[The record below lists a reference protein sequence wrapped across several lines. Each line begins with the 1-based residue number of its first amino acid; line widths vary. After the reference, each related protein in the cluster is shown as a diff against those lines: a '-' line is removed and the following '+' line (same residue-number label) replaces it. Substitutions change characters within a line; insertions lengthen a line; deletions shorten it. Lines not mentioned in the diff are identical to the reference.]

1 MQGVAAPGPASPR
14 PLVAPSVP
22 SLLAPPSSSRV
33 APPEAES
40 GVGGLSG
47 DERDR
52 ILAKAALFPPPGW
65 VLADGRR
72 ELVGLSR
79 EELAAALAEV
89 GEKPF
94 RAKQLWHWIYH
105 QGVTDFARMSTVARP
120 LQERL
125 AERFVIG
132 RPEAAVVQTS
142 EDETRKWLFRFRD
155 GQEAETVYIPDR
167 AADRGAVCLS
177 SQVGCTLSC
186 RFCHTGTQRLT
197 RNLGPAEIV
206 GQFMAAR
213 DSYEEWPSPKGD
225 TPRLL
230 STIVLMGMGEPLY
243 NYANV
248 AQAMRIVMDG
258 EGIGL
263 SRRRITLS
271 TSGVVPMMD
280 RAGEELG
287 VNLAVSLHAVTDAL
301 RDELVP
307 LNRKYP
313 IAELIA
319 ACRRY
324 PAASNARRITFEY
337 VMLRGVNDSEAEAR
351 ELVRLIAGI
360 PAKVNLIPF
369 NPWPNSAY
377 EPSTRAQLDRFSR
390 IVMDAGFASP
400 VRAPRG
406 QDILAACGQLR
417 TESRRA

>member
-1 MQGVAAPGPASPR
+1 MSTALQ
-14 PLVAPSVP
+14 LT
-22 SLLAPPSSSRV
+22 
-33 APPEAES
+33 EAE
-40 GVGGLSG
+40 
-47 DERDR
+47 RAR
-52 ILAKAALFPPPGW
+52 ILAKTARFAPPPAQ
-65 VLADGRR
+65 LADGRR
-72 ELVGLSR
+72 DLVGLSR
-79 EELAAALAEV
+79 AELAAELAAI
-89 GEKPF
+89 GEAPF

-105 QGVTDFARMSTVARP
+105 QGVTEFARMSTVARP
-120 LQERL
+120 LQQKL
-125 AERFVIG
+125 AATFVIG
-132 RPEAAVVQTS
+132 RPEVAAQQTS
-142 EDETRKWLFRFRD
+142 EDETRKFLFRFRD

-167 AADRGAVCLS
+167 QEDRGAVCIS

-186 RFCHTGTQRLT
+186 RFCHTGTQALV
-197 RNLGPAEIV
+197 RNLGAAEIV

-213 DSYEEWPSPKGD
+213 HAYGEWPSPKGD

-243 NYANV
+243 NYENV
-248 AQAMRIVMDG
+248 ARAMTIVMDN

-280 RAGEELG
+280 RAGAELG
-287 VNLAVSLHAVTDAL
+287 VNLAVSLHAVRDEL

-324 PAASNARRITFEY
+324 PGASNARRITFEY
-337 VMLRGVNDSEAEAR
+337 VMLDGINDSPAEAR
-351 ELVRLIAGI
+351 ELVRLIAGM

-369 NPWPNSAY
+369 NPWPGSPYATSKPAAI
-377 EPSTRAQLDRFSR
+377 EQFAR
-390 IVMDAGFASP
+390 IVMDAGYAAP

-406 QDILAACGQLR
+406 RDILAACGQLR
-417 TESRRA
+417 TAGKSSGGKPSGG

>member
-1 MQGVAAPGPASPR
+1 MSDSVLDLTAS
-14 PLVAPSVP
+14 
-22 SLLAPPSSSRV
+22 
-33 APPEAES
+33 
-40 GVGGLSG
+40 
-47 DERDR
+47 ERDR
-52 ILAKAALFPPPGW
+52 ILAKSALFDPPGIA
-65 VLADGRR
+65 LPDGRR
-72 ELVGLSR
+72 DLVGLTR
-79 EELAAALAEV
+79 EELVTELAAI

-105 QGVTDFARMSTVARP
+105 QGVTEFTRMNSIAKP
-120 LQERL
+120 LQAKL
-125 AERFVIG
+125 AERFIIQ
-132 RPEAAVVQTS
+132 RPEIATQQTS
-142 EDETRKWLFRFRD
+142 ADETRKFLFRFRD

-167 AADRGAVCLS
+167 VEDRGAVCIS

-186 RFCHTGTQRLT
+186 KFCHTGTQKLA
-197 RNLGPAEIV
+197 RNLGAAEIV

-213 DSYEEWPSPKGD
+213 DSYNEWPSPRGD

-248 AQAMRIVMDG
+248 AKAMRIVVDG
-258 EGIGL
+258 EGIAL

-280 RAGEELG
+280 RAGDELA
-287 VNLAVSLHAVTDAL
+287 VNLAVSLHAVRDDL

-313 IAELIA
+313 IKELMA

-337 VMLRGVNDSEAEAR
+337 VMLKGINDSEADAH
-351 ELVRLIAGI
+351 ELVRLIAGM

-369 NPWPNSAY
+369 NPWPGSVY
-377 EPSTRAQLDRFSR
+377 ETSTRASIDKFAR

-400 VRAPRG
+400 VRDPRG

-417 TESRRA
+417 TDSQRERKSVS

>member
-1 MQGVAAPGPASPR
+1 MT
-14 PLVAPSVP
+14 
-22 SLLAPPSSSRV
+22 
-33 APPEAES
+33 AET
-40 GVGGLSG
+40 L
-47 DERDR
+47 DQAERSR
-52 ILAKAALFPPPGW
+52 ILAKTALFAPPPA

-79 EELAAALAEV
+79 EALGEALAGI
-89 GEKPF
+89 GEQPF

-105 QGVTDFARMSTVARP
+105 QGATDFAAMSSIARP
-120 LQERL
+120 LQARL
-125 AERFVIG
+125 AEHFVIG
-132 RPEAAVVQTS
+132 RPEAAAVQTA
-142 EDETRKWLFRFRD
+142 EDQTRKFLFRFRD

-167 AADRGAVCLS
+167 REDRGAVCLS

-186 RFCHTGTQRLT
+186 RFCHTGTQALV

-213 DSYEEWPSPKGD
+213 DSYGEWPSPRGE

-243 NYANV
+243 NYENV

-258 EGIGL
+258 EGIAL

-287 VNLAVSLHAVTDAL
+287 VNLAVSLHAVHDAL

-324 PAASNARRITFEY
+324 PSASNARRITFEY

-369 NPWPNSAY
+369 NPWPGSAY
-377 EPSTRAQLDRFSR
+377 QPSTRQRLDRFAQ
-390 IVMDAGFASP
+390 IVMEAGFASP
-400 VRAPRG
+400 VRLPRG
-406 QDILAACGQLR
+406 RDILAACGQLR
-417 TESRRA
+417 TESRRQRPAA

>member
-1 MQGVAAPGPASPR
+1 MQDAGLDLTAPDLTAS
-14 PLVAPSVP
+14 
-22 SLLAPPSSSRV
+22 
-33 APPEAES
+33 
-40 GVGGLSG
+40 
-47 DERDR
+47 ERER
-52 ILAKAALFPPPGW
+52 ILAKSALFDPPGIA
-65 VLADGRR
+65 LPDGRR
-72 ELVGLSR
+72 DLVGLSR
-79 EELAAALAEV
+79 EELAAEMAV
-89 GEKPF
+89 IGEKPF

-105 QGVTDFARMSTVARP
+105 QGATEFSRMNSIAKP
-120 LQERL
+120 LQVKL
-125 AERFVIG
+125 AERFVIQ
-132 RPEAAVVQTS
+132 RPEIATQQTS
-142 EDETRKWLFRFRD
+142 TDDTRKFLFRFRD

-167 AADRGAVCLS
+167 VEDRGAVCIS

-186 RFCHTGTQRLT
+186 RFCHTGTQKLA
-197 RNLGPAEIV
+197 RNLGAAEIV

-213 DSYEEWPSPKGD
+213 DSYGEWPSPKGD

-248 AQAMRIVMDG
+248 AKAMRIVMDG
-258 EGIGL
+258 EGIAL

-280 RAGEELG
+280 RAGDELG
-287 VNLAVSLHAVTDAL
+287 VNLAVSLHAVRDDL

-313 IAELIA
+313 IKELLA

-337 VMLRGVNDSEAEAR
+337 VMLKGINDTEADAR
-351 ELVRLIAGI
+351 ELVRLIAGM

-369 NPWPNSAY
+369 NPWPGSAY
-377 EPSTRAQLDRFSR
+377 ETSTKPAIDKFAR

-400 VRAPRG
+400 VRDPRG

-417 TESRRA
+417 TESRRDPRL